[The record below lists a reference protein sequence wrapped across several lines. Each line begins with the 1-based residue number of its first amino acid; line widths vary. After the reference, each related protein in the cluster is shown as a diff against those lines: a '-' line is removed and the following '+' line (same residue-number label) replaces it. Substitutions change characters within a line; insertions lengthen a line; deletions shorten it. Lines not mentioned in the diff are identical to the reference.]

1 MGAMIR
7 GLFYLAIAGGL
18 VYVVFYRVSPQ
29 TRHSALASVG
39 LDRFFEE
46 TAPRFLREKLA
57 IPQNPAA
64 KRKKLIGELG
74 DKISAAERELEAVVP
89 AGDGSSA
96 GAKLPE
102 PREIRARIGKSR
114 EALAESE
121 ALVDRLEEINA
132 SEGILR
138 KTAGRLLDAILPVP
152 TPPEAG
158 EAVGADGTGA
168 ACPCK

>member
-1 MGAMIR
+1 MIR
-7 GLFYLAIAGGL
+7 RIFYLALAGGL

-64 KRKKLIGELG
+64 KRKKLIGELS
-74 DKISAAERELEAVVP
+74 DKISAVERELEAVVP

-96 GAKLPE
+96 GAKLPAS
-102 PREIRARIGKSR
+102 REIRARIEKSR

-121 ALVDRLEEINA
+121 SLVGKLEEAN
-132 SEGILR
+132 SQEGILR
-138 KTAGRLLDAILPVP
+138 KAAGRVLDKILPAP

-158 EAVGADGTGA
+158 EAVGADGAGRV
-168 ACPCK
+168 CPCK